1 MPDRNWN
8 TNDTQQPASE
18 ELTEIISSHTG
29 DYTELMQKIHAYYEK
44 EGLARFIPEKNA
56 LAFDGKADPKGQ
68 QFSAIVTVD
77 GRRQVLTGARTQA
90 ELDAM
95 VARIAAREAQR

>member
-1 MPDRNWN
+1 MPERNWN
-8 TNDTQQPASE
+8 TNDSQQPASP
-18 ELTEIISSHTG
+18 ELTEIINSHTG

-56 LAFDGKADPKGQ
+56 LAFGAKPDPKGL

-77 GRRQVLTGARTQA
+77 GVKQVLTGAQSQA

-95 VARIAAREAQR
+95 VARIAARESQR